1 MTGSPPLVHYRG
13 DAYRCVPDNGP
24 FEPRGL
30 IDRDGENDR
39 WHRRDE
45 PTVYL
50 ALDPGVAVAEAG
62 RHLEPT
68 RSRDEKS
75 RRTCHRILRIA
86 VDAADLVDLRDR
98 ATREVVGAGDAPL
111 GFLDRERSRSL
122 AEELRSTTHAR
133 GLIVPSV
140 AFLDDPSRANLVL
153 FMEDRE
159 DELGEIIGEWREIG
173 RIDLDT
179 A

>member
-1 MTGSPPLVHYRG
+1 MTRSPRLVRYQG
-13 DAYRCVPDNGP
+13 GAFRCVPDNGP
-24 FEPRGL
+24 FEPRAL

-68 RSRDEKS
+68 PPPDEQS
-75 RRTCHRILRIA
+75 GGACHRILRIA
-86 VDAADLVDLRDR
+86 VDAADLVDLRDPV
-98 ATREVVGAGDAPL
+98 TRVAVGASDAPF
-111 GFLDRERSRSL
+111 GFLDRERTRSL
-122 AEELRSTTHAR
+122 AGDLRSTTHAR
-133 GLIVPSV
+133 GMIVPSV

-153 FMEDRE
+153 FMDGRE

-173 RIDLDT
+173 RIDLDG